1 MKKATTFLQLLTL
14 SACLAVQ
21 FSTSDEIRMPG
32 MRRALETISVSA
44 KQATLPNTAPVA
56 AGPSA

>member
-1 MKKATTFLQLLTL
+1 MKTATTFLQLLAL
-14 SACLAVQ
+14 SACLAMQ
-21 FSTSDEIRMPG
+21 FSTSDEVRMPG

-56 AGPSA
+56 AGPSV